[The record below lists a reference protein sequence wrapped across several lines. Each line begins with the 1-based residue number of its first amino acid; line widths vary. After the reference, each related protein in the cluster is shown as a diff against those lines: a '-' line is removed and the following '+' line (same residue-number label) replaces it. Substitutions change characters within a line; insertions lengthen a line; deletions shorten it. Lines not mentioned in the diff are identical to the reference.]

1 MKLWKKKRTKEE
13 EYEYRK
19 NYYHDLS
26 KALMYTTE
34 GVLGLS
40 CIFFCLPLYIGKVN
54 IGQVMALLCIP
65 LALIIF
71 AGSLQYLDYSHDY
84 KVCAY
89 CLRYIKREDAYYC
102 TSFTFNRSDYFC
114 AGHADLFW
122 DELEK
127 EETSEKRDKR

>member
-13 EYEYRK
+13 EYERK
-19 NYYHDLS
+19 KNHDYKLS

-65 LALIIF
+65 LAGIIF

-89 CLRYIKREDAYYC
+89 CLRYIEWKEEDYSMTYEFGGKMFFCNEEHYELYC
-102 TSFTFNRSDYFC
+102 
-114 AGHADLFW
+114 
-122 DELEK
+122 DELR
-127 EETSEKRDKR
+127 EKRDKR

>member
-13 EYEYRK
+13 EYERK
-19 NYYHDLS
+19 KNHYHALS

-40 CIFFCLPLYIGKVN
+40 CIFFCLPSN
-54 IGQVMALLCIP
+54 IWKAMAFLCVP
-65 LALIIF
+65 LALIIYAF
-71 AGSLQYLDYSHDY
+71 SLQFLDNHYAY

-89 CLRYIKREDAYYC
+89 CLKYIEREDACYA
-102 TSFTFNRSDYFC
+102 TSFTFGRSDYFC
-114 AGHADLFW
+114 SSKHADLFW

-127 EETSEKRDKR
+127 EEESRKKRDKR